1 MADKNLKLRLDNFK
15 KWIPKVI
22 LVSKTLFVLSKKSIK
37 SFIFYFKIWLLMSK
51 NSFLGVLTQ
60 KKVLLIFLFGKI
72 LRFIFFIVFL
82 LFIIKGVNN
91 LAGYSTN
98 QTIFF
103 FLSFSVVDTIS
114 QFLFREV
121 YRFRSQIVTGD
132 FDLVL
137 SKPISALFRVLLGG
151 ADVMDFITIPP
162 LFAATYY
169 VGSLLNPDVNQVI
182 LYLLLILSA
191 LIISAGFHILVMSL
205 GIITL
210 EIDHTMMIYRD
221 LSSMGRFPIDIYQ
234 QPLRGILTYF
244 IPIGIMMTL
253 PTKALIGLVNIKGAF
268 ISFIIAFFIMFLSL
282 RFWNFALRK
291 YSSASS

>member
-234 QPLRGILTYF
+234 KPLRGILTYF